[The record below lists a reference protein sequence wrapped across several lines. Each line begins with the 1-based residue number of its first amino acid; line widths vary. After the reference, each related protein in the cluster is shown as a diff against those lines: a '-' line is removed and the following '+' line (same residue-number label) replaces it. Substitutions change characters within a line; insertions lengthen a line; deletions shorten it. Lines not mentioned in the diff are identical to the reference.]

1 MNQRNLTMNVRKA
14 SADACVMDIQGEINA
29 AAEPVLMDAYNQ
41 ACTEGARTILL
52 NFNGLDYMNS
62 SGIGLLVTLLIRV
75 RRQNQ
80 RLMAYGLND
89 HYRQIFELTRLN
101 EAISIY
107 ENESEAMQAVGGPST
122 ASSNG
127 AGR

>member
-1 MNQRNLTMNVRKA
+1 MNQRNLTMTVRKA
-14 SADACVMDIQGEINA
+14 GPEACVLDIEGEINA
-29 AAEPVLMDAYNQ
+29 AAEPVLMDAYNR
-41 ACTEGARTILL
+41 ACADGAKTILM
-52 NFNGLDYMNS
+52 NFTGLDYMNS

-107 ENESEAMQAVGGPST
+107 DNEDQAVRAAGGR
-122 ASSNG
+122 A
-127 AGR
+127 AA